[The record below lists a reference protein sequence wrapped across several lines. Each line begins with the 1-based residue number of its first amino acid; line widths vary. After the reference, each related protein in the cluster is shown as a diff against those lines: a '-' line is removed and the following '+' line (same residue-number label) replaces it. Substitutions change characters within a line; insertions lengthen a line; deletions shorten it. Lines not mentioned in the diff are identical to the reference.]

1 MRVESSD
8 TGPNRTRCR
17 PLPAGA
23 QNAYRRSVRTRP
35 GPVRW
40 FWYALGGG
48 LPAEF
53 RRWVLADTTRRTW
66 ALRHLARALVQ
77 LTPVLLIVLL
87 AVPVPF
93 GFRAAAAGG
102 GVFLGLLFSAA
113 YMVET
118 TEHRAVKAGWPPGT
132 AARVRAERAERE
144 SVERRARYRR
154 DGAGS
159 YD

>member
-1 MRVESSD
+1 MVSQ
-8 TGPNRTRCR
+8 RTHR
-17 PLPAGA
+17 PPTVGA
-23 QNAYRRSVRTRP
+23 VRTRP

-40 FWYALGGG
+40 VWYALGGG
-48 LPAEF
+48 LPREH
-53 RRWVLADTTRRTW
+53 RDWVLADTTRRTW
-66 ALRHLARALVQ
+66 AVRHLVRALVQ
-77 LTPVLLIVLL
+77 LSPVLLVCLL
-87 AVPVPF
+87 VVPVPF

-132 AARVRAERAERE
+132 AARIRAERAELE
-144 SVERRARYRR
+144 SIEKHARYRR
-154 DGAGS
+154 DGSGS